1 MRWIKNIYYSF
12 PIQLLIVSMKEHQL
26 FLAFWVLLF
35 SIIVG
40 KFAINYGVPYLFFD
54 PEYLDHT
61 GYLAFTLVGMGFGAF
76 YVSWNLNCYMLHSYR
91 FGFMARFNKP
101 MGVYFLNNSIIP
113 VIFIVNYCV
122 AIVRFQTENQYY
134 STAKIAFSIVGFLIG
149 FVIIL
154 LFTAVYFTFTNRSAM
169 SAEQERKKVYRQSWL
184 FKPSRERAIQH
195 DQPYV
200 HVGHYISYKLQ
211 AASINKLEKYHPDT
225 MRLIYR
231 QHHWNALF
239 AQAVIAVL
247 ILSIGFF
254 MDNALFQIPTA
265 ASVFMFLSLIISLF
279 GVLMYWTGAWA
290 TTAIVVFFLIANEV
304 YKIDT
309 MGYQSRVYGL
319 DYSKKATYDVNA
331 FRELSSPDQIHSDIR
346 HFHGILE
353 NWRKKNSKGLKPGEK
368 PKLIFINVSGGGLRA
383 ARFATAVLDHA
394 DSLLGGQLFDK
405 TFMISGA
412 SGGMFAAAYMRELYL
427 RRLDGIPQDIDI
439 DDNDYTNNI
448 SKDLLNPICISIL
461 SNDLFV
467 PIHKFKLDSFSYF
480 KDRGYM
486 MERKLSL
493 NSHFI
498 LDKRIKDYYK
508 DEAAARIP
516 LLMIHTEVNN
526 DSRRFF
532 ISPQPVSFLMR
543 PVGKYTTN
551 RNMEIDAI
559 DFCRFF
565 KMQHGD
571 NLTLLSALRMNAT
584 FPLILPN
591 SVLPTEPEI
600 SILDG
605 GALDNL
611 GYEPTFRV
619 METFKDWINQNTS
632 GVVIIQI
639 RDGARHEDDDMG
651 VEKKDLFTMMTN
663 PFGTIF
669 GNQMS
674 NQDFVIDQK
683 LGYTNEQLDGKV
695 TTISLEYTAEKES
708 QKAALSFHLTQREKD
723 DIVRA
728 MYRPH
733 NSEAFGLLLKAVKSA
748 STLEP

>member
-1 MRWIKNIYYSF
+1 MKWLKNIYYSF
-12 PIQLLIVSMKEHQL
+12 PIQLLLVSFKRHQL

-40 KFAINYGVPYLFFD
+40 RFAISYGIPYLFYD

-91 FGFMARFNKP
+91 FSFMARFNKP

-113 VIFIVNYCV
+113 VIFLINYFV
-122 AIVRFQTENQYY
+122 ALARFQTESQNY
-134 STAKIAFSIVGFLIG
+134 STIKIVFSILGFLIG

-154 LFTAVYFTFTNRSAM
+154 LFTAVYFTFTNRTAL
-169 SAEQERKKVYRQSWL
+169 SAEEERRRIHKHSRL
-184 FKPSRERAIQH
+184 FNPVTEANEHQAL
-195 DQPYV
+195 PYV
-200 HVGHYISYKLQ
+200 RVGHFMTYKLRV
-211 AASINKLEKYHPDT
+211 ASVSKLEMYHPET

-239 AQAVIAVL
+239 AQAIISL
-247 ILSIGFF
+247 MILGIGFF
-254 MDNALFQIPTA
+254 MDNPIFQIPTA
-265 ASVFMFLSLIISLF
+265 ASLFMFLSLIISLF
-279 GVLMYWTGAWA
+279 GVLMYWTGGWA
-290 TTAIVVFFLIANEV
+290 TTAIIIFFLIVNEG
-304 YKIDT
+304 YKIDIL
-309 MGYQSRVYGL
+309 GYQSRVYGL
-319 DYSKKATYDVNA
+319 DYAKKAIYDVKTLRA
-331 FRELSSPDQIHSDIR
+331 MSSPVQIQNDIA
-346 HFHGILE
+346 HFGVILE
-353 NWRKKNSKGLKPGEK
+353 NWRAKNSKGLAPGEK

-383 ARFATAVLDHA
+383 ARFVTAVMQHG
-394 DSLLGGQLFDK
+394 DSLLGGKLMDK

-427 RRLDGIPQDIDI
+427 QRLEGSPINI
-439 DDNDYTNNI
+439 DNDQYADNI
-448 SKDLLNPICISIL
+448 SKDLLNPICVSLL
-461 SNDLFV
+461 SNDLFAPLHRFV
-467 PIHKFKLDSFSYF
+467 MDSISYF

-486 MERKLSL
+486 MERKLSI
-493 NSHFI
+493 NTYHM

-508 DEAAARIP
+508 DEVSARIP

-551 RNMEIDAI
+551 RNLEIDAI

-565 KMQHGD
+565 KQQHGE

-591 SVLPTEPEI
+591 SILPTLPET

-605 GALDNL
+605 GALDNM
-611 GYEPTFRV
+611 GYEPTFRIL
-619 METFKDWINQNTS
+619 ETYRDWINQNTS
-632 GVVIIQI
+632 GVLIIQI

-651 VEKKDLFTMMTN
+651 IEKKDLFTMFTN

-683 LGYTNEQLDGKV
+683 LGYANEELNGKV
-695 TTISLEYTAEKES
+695 RTISFEYVAEKES
-708 QKAALSFHLTQREKD
+708 QKAALSLHLTHREKE
-723 DIVRA
+723 DINRSLH
-728 MYRPH
+728 RSK
-733 NSEAFGLLLKAVKSA
+733 NDEAFKLLQKAVKSA
-748 STLEP
+748 SIPEQ

>member
-12 PIQLLIVSMKEHQL
+12 PVQLLIVSLKRHQL
-26 FLAFWVLLF
+26 LMAFWVLLF

-40 KFAINYGVPYLFFD
+40 HFAINYGVPYLFFD

-61 GYLAFTLVGMGFGAF
+61 GYLAFTLVGMGFGTF

-91 FGFMARFNKP
+91 FTFMARFPRP
-101 MGVYFLNNSIIP
+101 MGVYFLNNSIVP
-113 VIFIVNYCV
+113 LIFIINYFV
-122 AIVRFQTENQYY
+122 AIAKFQTENQNY
-134 STAKIAFSIVGFLIG
+134 SSGKIFFSLVGFSIGFM
-149 FVIIL
+149 IIL
-154 LFTAVYFTFTNRSAM
+154 LFTAVYFTFTNRSAL
-169 SAEQERKKVYRQSWL
+169 SAEVARKKIYKGTHI
-184 FKPSRERAIQH
+184 FKPITEAH
-195 DQPYV
+195 DQQSQPYV
-200 HVGHYISYKLQ
+200 HVGHYIDYKLRP
-211 AASINKLEKYHPDT
+211 AAISRLEQYHPET

-239 AQAVIAVL
+239 AQAVITML
-247 ILSIGFF
+247 ILGIGFF

-279 GVLMYWTGAWA
+279 GVLMYWTGGWA
-290 TTAIVVFFLIANEV
+290 TTAIVLFFLLSNEI

-309 MGYQSRVYGL
+309 LGYQSRVYGI
-319 DYSKKATYDVNA
+319 DYSKKASYDIKS
-331 FRELSSPDQIHSDIR
+331 FRELSSSKNIQNDIA
-346 HFHGILE
+346 HFYTILE
-353 NWRKKNSKGLKPGEK
+353 NWRIKNSKGLAPGEK
-368 PKLIFINVSGGGLRA
+368 PKLVFINVSGGGLRA
-383 ARFATAVLDHA
+383 ARFAMAVMQRA
-394 DSLLGGQLFDK
+394 DSLMDGKLFEK

-412 SGGMFAAAYMRELYL
+412 SGGMFGAAYMRELYL
-427 RRLDGIPQDIDI
+427 QRIDGLPIDI
-439 DDNDYTNNI
+439 DDAEYTNNI
-448 SKDLLNPICISIL
+448 SKDLLNPICISLL
-461 SNDLFV
+461 SNDLFL
-467 PIHKFKLDSFSYF
+467 PLHKFSVDSSAYF

-493 NSHFI
+493 NTHH
-498 LDKRIKDYYK
+498 LLEKRIKDYYK
-508 DEAAARIP
+508 DEYLARIP

-543 PVGKYTTN
+543 PVGRYTTN
-551 RNMEIDAI
+551 RNLEIDAI

-565 KMQHGD
+565 KAQRGE
-571 NLTLLSALRMNAT
+571 NLLLLSALRMNAT

-591 SVLPTEPEI
+591 STLPTEPET

-611 GYEPTFRV
+611 GYEPTFRM
-619 METFKDWINQNTS
+619 METFKDWINENTS

-639 RDGARHEDDDMG
+639 RDAARHEYDDMSM
-651 VEKKDLFTMMTN
+651 EKKDLFTMLTN

-683 LGYTNEQLDGKV
+683 FGSSNEQLKGRV
-695 TTISLEYTAEKES
+695 RTISFEYTAEKES
-708 QKAALSFHLTQREKD
+708 RKAALSFHLTQREKE

-728 MYRPH
+728 LYRY
-733 NSEAFGLLLKAVKSA
+733 NNTEAFKLLNA
-748 STLEP
+748 SIMNVTMPE

>member
-1 MRWIKNIYYSF
+1 MKWLKNIYYSF
-12 PIQLLIVSMKEHQL
+12 PIQLLLVSLKRHQL
-26 FLAFWVLLF
+26 LLVFWVLLF

-40 KFAINYGVPYLFFD
+40 RFAISYGVPYLFLD

-76 YVSWNLNCYMLHSYR
+76 YVSWNLNCYMQHSYR
-91 FGFMARFNKP
+91 FTFMARFNKP
-101 MGVYFLNNSIIP
+101 MGVYFLNNSIVP
-113 VIFIVNYCV
+113 VAFLINYFV
-122 AIVRFQTENQYY
+122 AIAKFQTESQHY
-134 STAKIAFSIVGFLIG
+134 SAFKIAFSLVGFTIG

-154 LFTAVYFTFTNRSAM
+154 LLTAVYFTFTNRTAL
-169 SAEQERKKVYRQSWL
+169 SAEAARKKVYKRSRI
-184 FKPSRERAIQH
+184 FKPIEAH
-195 DQPYV
+195 DQQIQPYV
-200 HVGHYISYKLQ
+200 YVRHYINYKFRP
-211 AASINKLEKYHPDT
+211 AAISTLEQFHPDT
-225 MRLIYR
+225 MKLIYR

-239 AQAVIAVL
+239 AQAVITVL

-254 MDNALFQIPTA
+254 MDNPLFQIPTA
-265 ASVFMFLSLIISLF
+265 ASVFMFLSLVISLF
-279 GVLMYWTGAWA
+279 GVLIYWTGGWA
-290 TTAIVVFFLIANEV
+290 TTAIIVFFLFINEV
-304 YKIDT
+304 YKIDSL
-309 MGYQSRVYGL
+309 GYQSRAYGL
-319 DYSKKATYDVNA
+319 DYSKKAKYDVDA
-331 FRELSSPDQIHSDIR
+331 FRKLSSPIQIQKDIQ
-346 HFHGILE
+346 HFTTILE

-383 ARFATAVLDHA
+383 ARFSTAVMMHI
-394 DSLLGGQLFDK
+394 DSMMGGTLFDK

-427 RRLDGIPQDIDI
+427 RRLDGFPIDI
-439 DDNDYTNNI
+439 DDNEYEDNI

-461 SNDLFV
+461 SNDLLV
-467 PIHKFKLDSFSYF
+467 PIHKFRVDSMSYF

-486 MERKLSL
+486 MERKFSL
-493 NSHFI
+493 NTHHV
-498 LDKRIKDYYK
+498 LERRIKDYYN
-508 DEAAARIP
+508 DETSARIP

-551 RNMEIDAI
+551 RNLEIDAI

-565 KMQHGD
+565 KAQKGE
-571 NLTLLSALRMNAT
+571 NLSLLSALRMNAT

-591 SVLPTEPEI
+591 SVLPTEPET

-632 GVVIIQI
+632 GVIIIQI

-651 VEKKDLFTMMTN
+651 VEKRDLFSMLTN

-683 LGYTNEQLDGKV
+683 LGYSNEELRGRV
-695 TTISLEYTAEKES
+695 STVSFEYTAQKEE

-723 DIVRA
+723 GIVRA
-728 MYRPH
+728 ISSSKNM
-733 NSEAFGLLLKAVKSA
+733 EAFKLLDQSIKSA
-748 STLEP
+748 SIPEQ

>member
-1 MRWIKNIYYSF
+1 MKWLKNIYYSF
-12 PIQLLIVSMKEHQL
+12 PIQLLVVSMKRHQL
-26 FLAFWVLLF
+26 LMAFWVLLF

-91 FGFMARFNKP
+91 FTFMARFPRP
-101 MGVYFLNNSIIP
+101 MGVYFLNNSIVP
-113 VIFIVNYCV
+113 VIFLINYFV
-122 AIVRFQTENQYY
+122 AIARFQTQSQNY
-134 STAKIAFSIVGFLIG
+134 STSKIFFSLVGFSIG

-154 LFTAVYFTFTNRSAM
+154 LFTAVYFTFTNRSAL
-169 SAEQERKKVYRQSWL
+169 SAEVERKKNHKVSRF
-184 FKPSRERAIQH
+184 FKPITESAELSS
-195 DQPYV
+195 PNV
-200 HVGHYISYKLQ
+200 HVDYYINYKLR
-211 AASINKLEKYHPDT
+211 AATISSLDQYHPET

-239 AQAVIAVL
+239 AQTLITML
-247 ILSIGFF
+247 ILGIGFF

-279 GVLMYWTGAWA
+279 GVLMYWTGGWA
-290 TTAIVVFFLIANEV
+290 TTASLLFFLFANEA

-309 MGYQSRVYGL
+309 MGYQSRVYGI
-319 DYSKKATYDVNA
+319 DYSKKATYDVNT
-331 FRELSSPDQIHSDIR
+331 FRELSSPKQIQNDIA
-346 HFHGILE
+346 HFYTILE
-353 NWRKKNSKGLKPGEK
+353 NWRIKNSKGLAPGEK
-368 PKLIFINVSGGGLRA
+368 PKLVFINVSGGGLRA
-383 ARFATAVLDHA
+383 ARFATVVMQQA
-394 DSLLGGQLFDK
+394 DSMMGGKLFEK

-412 SGGMFAAAYMRELYL
+412 SGGMFGAAYMRELYL
-427 RRLDGIPQDIDI
+427 QRIDGSPIDI
-439 DDNDYTNNI
+439 DDDEYATNI
-448 SKDLLNPICISIL
+448 SKDLLNPICISLL
-461 SNDLFV
+461 SNDLLV
-467 PIHKFKLDSFSYF
+467 PMHRFTVDSCSYF

-493 NSHFI
+493 NTNHV

-508 DEAAARIP
+508 DEYLARIP

-543 PVGKYTTN
+543 PVGRYTTN
-551 RNMEIDAI
+551 RDLEIDAI

-565 KMQHGD
+565 KEQHGE
-571 NLTLLSALRMNAT
+571 NLGLLSALRMNAT

-591 SVLPTEPEI
+591 SALPTTPET

-611 GYEPTFRV
+611 GYEATFRV

-639 RDGARHEDDDMG
+639 RDAARHEDDDMG
-651 VEKKDLFTMMTN
+651 VEKKDLFTMLTN

-669 GNQMS
+669 ANQMS

-683 LGYTNEQLDGKV
+683 LGYTNEQLNGRV
-695 TTISLEYTAEKES
+695 RIISFEYTAGKEN
-708 QKAALSFHLTQREKD
+708 QKAALSFHLTKHEKD
-723 DIVRA
+723 DIVHA
-728 MYRPH
+728 LYRS
-733 NSEAFGLLLKAVKSA
+733 NNVNAFKLLNNALKNVSIP
-748 STLEP
+748 EQ